1 MSRDFR
7 AGVDYPSVVCFTPR
21 EELCVFV
28 STIIT
33 IRIRKVTNG
42 GQDFSGPEFR
52 AGVDYSYRT
61 YFMSGMFDMFITIKI
76 RKVTRSLRHHL
87 QHHLQHQ
94 LQHHGVTFLDTV
106 VIFTYDGDG
115 LHKKSPRIT

>member
-52 AGVDYSYRT
+52 VGVDYSYRT
-61 YFMSGMFDMFITIKI
+61 FFMSGMFDIFITIKI
-76 RKVTRSLRHHL
+76 RKVTLRVPL
-87 QHHLQHQ
+87 AC
-94 LQHHGVTFLDTV
+94 
-106 VIFTYDGDG
+106 
-115 LHKKSPRIT
+115 SITCSIIYSISCSIMV